1 MNIQETAFP
10 PQEKRRR
17 WRLLLLLPAV
27 ALFLCVTFPGGY
39 QPLQSGLDASWRYA
53 VNFLPNCSL
62 DYGTDIS
69 FPCGPLCFL
78 LYPMDIGGNVEMAA
92 RFRLIMHLLFGLSI
106 LYMGWRV
113 TGLLPALLFMA
124 AYVCVTLF
132 GLPYESH
139 VMIMGA
145 LWAAMAA
152 RHRRAGRHALL
163 FLSALAALC
172 LFIKPTLSACLM
184 SMLGL
189 AVLARIMQ
197 GPTRV
202 YTVLGLSLL
211 WILPFVVVCSMCWRF
226 FFGAWQPFE
235 AWLLTTL
242 EYVRYHA
249 IAMSLEGPRSE
260 LIAGVLCVAAFITAS
275 MILMAMRS
283 DVSVTAIVLFPSLFT
298 LFKRGFERQDGHVV
312 FFFTAC
318 AALAAVLILMS
329 KHPRELALTCV
340 LFLGAALVA
349 IPVFRARNAFDYASA
364 LDLLSGKQGLANL
377 RAATRLPETRRTLAE
392 QSKENAAELMLPST
406 WLQLIR
412 ETGGM
417 MDVLPGEIAYCPAN
431 GIPWR
436 PSPSVQACLAHTAH
450 LDIRMA
456 RHFASAAA
464 PPFLLLRW
472 ESLDERSLP
481 FDVPRTWLVLVRNYR
496 LVAGEPG
503 RGLLLLLRREVP
515 LSVKHL
521 PSQERTLTFGEWV
534 DVPSTEGML
543 LAAMQ
548 FRLTPEG
555 HAMKTMLRI
564 PPLFIEFEY
573 ADGEIKRQRI
583 LPESTANGI
592 IVNRPPLSQFDAAH
606 ALTGALPRS
615 AVRFRITGP
624 GTRYFEQ
631 PVPMTLTP
639 EKVSIRSHRQLAKA
653 SNATPE

>member
-1 MNIQETAFP
+1 
-10 PQEKRRR
+10 
-17 WRLLLLLPAV
+17 
-27 ALFLCVTFPGGY
+27 
-39 QPLQSGLDASWRYA
+39 
-53 VNFLPNCSL
+53 
-62 DYGTDIS
+62 
-69 FPCGPLCFL
+69 
-78 LYPMDIGGNVEMAA
+78 
-92 RFRLIMHLLFGLSI
+92 
-106 LYMGWRV
+106 
-113 TGLLPALLFMA
+113 
-124 AYVCVTLF
+124 
-132 GLPYESH
+132 
-139 VMIMGA
+139 
-145 LWAAMAA
+145 
-152 RHRRAGRHALL
+152 
-163 FLSALAALC
+163 
-172 LFIKPTLSACLM
+172 
-184 SMLGL
+184 
-189 AVLARIMQ
+189 
-197 GPTRV
+197 
-202 YTVLGLSLL
+202 
-211 WILPFVVVCSMCWRF
+211 
-226 FFGAWQPFE
+226 WQPFQ

-392 QSKENAAELMLPST
+392 QSRENAAELMLPST
-406 WLQLIR
+406 WLRLIH

-431 GIPWR
+431 DIPWR

-639 EKVSIRSHRQLAKA
+639 EKVFIRPHRQLAKA
-653 SNATPE
+653 